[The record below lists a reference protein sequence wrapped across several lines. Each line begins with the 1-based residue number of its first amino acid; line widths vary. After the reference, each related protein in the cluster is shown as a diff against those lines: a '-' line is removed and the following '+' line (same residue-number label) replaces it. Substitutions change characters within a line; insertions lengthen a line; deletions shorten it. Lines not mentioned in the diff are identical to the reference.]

1 MERSRSSGPYLR
13 AAALAVAAA
22 MVAGC
27 ATAAAFRQGET
38 AAHGE
43 DWDSAV
49 EYYRKAV
56 QDDPQNAEYRVAL
69 HRAMINAAREHYARA
84 RAFEETGALADA
96 VREYRRAGELD
107 PGNNDALYRAAELE
121 RAIRDRMEAA
131 RPRAPIEDMRDVAR
145 RETAPP
151 LLDPASAE
159 PLSLRFVDQSVQ
171 DILDF
176 IGNATGVNINYD
188 QQFQDRQYSV
198 QLDGV
203 TVAEALDQILMAN
216 QYFYKVLGPRNV
228 IVAPDTPQKRQRY
241 EDQVIRTF
249 YISNADV
256 LELSQLLT
264 QIIRGGQP
272 MPVQPQIVP
281 NEFSNTITV
290 RATPAVAAVIEQV
303 IAANDKPRAEII
315 VDIEILEINRE
326 RAREFGLDLGDYSIG
341 AVFAP
346 DANVGELSTAPD
358 FGAPPLARAGDFFFS
373 VPSAV
378 VDFLEA
384 DSETRVVAKPQLR
397 GQEGAILTL
406 NLGEEIPIPTT
417 AFTPIAAGGATV
429 NPLTSFDYRDVGVN
443 VEMLPRVTFENEI
456 ILDLAVENSTLGPS
470 LSVAGQ
476 LMPTFGSRKVETTLR
491 LRDGESNLLAG
502 LLREEDR
509 RSLRGIPGLARLP
522 IIRNLL
528 SSNEDTIR
536 QTDIIMLLTPR
547 IVRTHQL
554 TQQEREPDSHRHAA
568 QHRRHRPRPLAAP
581 PPAIDVR
588 LPPVAAGAALTV
600 QQAASAC
607 RSAHRRRA
615 HRRSAAGGEPAGG
628 KRAVHRAAVNQRR
641 VTGLDPDAHA
651 ALRPGPAARERGAGG
666 ELHAAGRRRGHVHA
680 AGRPDRRPGRSR
692 PDPPRRPDRGLRLR
706 RAGGRRLRGAA
717 PRVGDADTERSG
729 TYAGRRAGGDQLHAG
744 GCRHPLGAGI
754 SMSIFRRSR
763 SRGSEA
769 GYSFVELIVVSALLI
784 VLASAAVP
792 LATVGMQ
799 RQREVELRRSLRELR
814 TAIDRYKDA
823 VDLGTISVPDRDI
836 DAAGYPP
843 DIETLVAGE
852 PLAGNESDGR
862 MRFLR
867 RVPLDPMTRGRE
879 WGLRSY
885 QDEPDARRWGGG
897 NVYDVRSLSDG
908 TALDGTRYRD
918 W

>member
-27 ATAAAFRQGET
+27 ATGAAFRQGQT

-84 RAFEETGALADA
+84 RALEETGTLADA

-145 RETAPP
+145 RATAPP

-443 VEMLPRVTFENEI
+443 VQMLPRVTFENEI
-456 ILDLAVENSTLGPS
+456 ILDLEVENSTLGPS
-470 LSVAGQ
+470 LIVAGQ
-476 LMPTFGSRKVETTLR
+476 SMPTFGSRKVETTLR

-528 SSNEDTIR
+528 SANEDTIR

-554 TQQEREPDSHRHAA
+554 TQEDVSPIRIGTQRNIGVTGPG
-568 QHRRHRPRPLAAP
+568 PLAAP
-581 PPAIDVR
+581 AAAIDAAPAVAAGNAAAVDQVLPPAGLPSAGARIDVR
-588 LPPVAAGAALTV
+588 LPEGELRAGAGPYTVPLSISGASQVSTLTLTLRYHPGILRVSAV
-600 QQAASAC
+600 QEGSFMRQGGADVTFTQQVDRTVGRIDLVVTRPGDQVGASG
-607 RSAHRRRA
+607 S
-615 HRRSAAGGEPAGG
+615 G
-628 KRAVHRAAVNQRR
+628 VLAAV
-641 VTGLDPDAHA
+641 VFE
-651 ALRPGPAARERGAGG
+651 ALRPGSATLTPSGLGLTPAGAPVAISFTPAA
-666 ELHAAGRRRGHVHA
+666 
-680 AGRPDRRPGRSR
+680 
-692 PDPPRRPDRGLRLR
+692 
-706 RAGGRRLRGAA
+706 
-717 PRVGDADTERSG
+717 
-729 TYAGRRAGGDQLHAG
+729 
-744 GCRHPLGAGI
+744 
-754 SMSIFRRSR
+754 
-763 SRGSEA
+763 
-769 GYSFVELIVVSALLI
+769 VVI
-784 VLASAAVP
+784 
-792 LATVGMQ
+792 
-799 RQREVELRRSLRELR
+799 R
-814 TAIDRYKDA
+814 
-823 VDLGTISVPDRDI
+823 
-836 DAAGYPP
+836 
-843 DIETLVAGE
+843 
-852 PLAGNESDGR
+852 
-862 MRFLR
+862 
-867 RVPLDPMTRGRE
+867 
-879 WGLRSY
+879 
-885 QDEPDARRWGGG
+885 
-897 NVYDVRSLSDG
+897 
-908 TALDGTRYRD
+908 
-918 W
+918 

>member
-1 MERSRSSGPYLR
+1 MVRNRSSRPYLKV
-13 AAALAVAAA
+13 AALAVAAA
-22 MVAGC
+22 VVAGC
-27 ATAAAFRQGET
+27 ATGAAFRQGEQ

-56 QDDPQNAEYRVAL
+56 QDDPRNAEYRVAL
-69 HRAMINAAREHYARA
+69 HRAMLNAAREHYARA
-84 RAFEETGALADA
+84 QALEETGALADA

-107 PGNNDALYRAAELE
+107 PGNNDALYRAAEVE
-121 RAIRDRMEAA
+121 RAIRDRIEAS
-131 RPRAPIEDMRDVAR
+131 RPRAPIEDMRDVAN

-228 IVAPDTPQKRQRY
+228 IVAPETPQKRQQY

-249 YISNADV
+249 YISNTDV

-290 RATPAVAAVIEQV
+290 RATPAVTAVIEQV

-315 VDIEILEINRE
+315 VDIEILEVNRE

-373 VPSAV
+373 VPSAA
-378 VDFLEA
+378 VDFLESDA
-384 DSETRVVAKPQLR
+384 ETRVVAKPQLR
-397 GQEGAILTL
+397 GQEGAVLTL

-443 VEMLPRVTFENEI
+443 VRMVPRVTFENEI
-456 ILDLAVENSTLGPS
+456 ILDLEVENSTLGPN
-470 LSVAGQ
+470 LTVAGQ
-476 LMPTFGSRKVETTLR
+476 SMPTFGSRSVQTTLR

-554 TQQEREPDSHRHAA
+554 TQEDVSPIRIGTQRNIGVTG
-568 QHRRHRPRPLAAP
+568 PRPLGAP
-581 PPAIDVR
+581 PPAIDVPAPAVERTGETVEQPPQLADLPTAGARIDVR
-588 LPPVAAGAALTV
+588 LPDGNLR
-600 QQAASAC
+600 AASGPYTVPLSISGASQVSTLTLTL
-607 RSAHRRRA
+607 RYDPGLLRVSAVQEGSFMRQ
-615 HRRSAAGGEPAGG
+615 GGAEVTFTQQVDRTGG
-628 KRAVHRAAVNQRR
+628 RVDLVLTRPGDQTGASGSGVLAAV
-641 VTGLDPDAHA
+641 VFE
-651 ALRPGPAARERGAGG
+651 ALRPGSATLTPSGLGLTPAGAPVAISFTPAA
-666 ELHAAGRRRGHVHA
+666 
-680 AGRPDRRPGRSR
+680 
-692 PDPPRRPDRGLRLR
+692 
-706 RAGGRRLRGAA
+706 
-717 PRVGDADTERSG
+717 
-729 TYAGRRAGGDQLHAG
+729 
-744 GCRHPLGAGI
+744 
-754 SMSIFRRSR
+754 
-763 SRGSEA
+763 
-769 GYSFVELIVVSALLI
+769 VVI
-784 VLASAAVP
+784 
-792 LATVGMQ
+792 
-799 RQREVELRRSLRELR
+799 R
-814 TAIDRYKDA
+814 
-823 VDLGTISVPDRDI
+823 
-836 DAAGYPP
+836 
-843 DIETLVAGE
+843 
-852 PLAGNESDGR
+852 
-862 MRFLR
+862 
-867 RVPLDPMTRGRE
+867 
-879 WGLRSY
+879 
-885 QDEPDARRWGGG
+885 
-897 NVYDVRSLSDG
+897 
-908 TALDGTRYRD
+908 
-918 W
+918 

>member
-27 ATAAAFRQGET
+27 ATGAAFRQGET

-84 RAFEETGALADA
+84 RAREETGALADA

-443 VEMLPRVTFENEI
+443 VQMLPRVTFENEI
-456 ILDLAVENSTLGPS
+456 ILDLEVENSTLGPS

-476 LMPTFGSRKVETTLR
+476 SMPTFGSRKVETTLR

-522 IIRNLL
+522 FIRNLL
-528 SSNEDTIR
+528 SANEDTIR

-554 TQQEREPDSHRHAA
+554 TQENVSPIRIGTQRNIGVTGPG
-568 QHRRHRPRPLAAP
+568 PLAAP
-581 PPAIDVR
+581 AAAIDAAPAVAAGNAAAVDQAPQLADLPTAGARIDVR
-588 LPPVAAGAALTV
+588 LPEGNLR
-600 QQAASAC
+600 AASGPYTVPLSISGASQVSTLTLTL
-607 RSAHRRRA
+607 RYDPGLLRVSAVQEGSFMRQ
-615 HRRSAAGGEPAGG
+615 GGAEVTFTQQVDRTVGRVDLVLTRPGDQTGASGSG
-628 KRAVHRAAVNQRR
+628 VLAAV
-641 VTGLDPDAHA
+641 VFE
-651 ALRPGPAARERGAGG
+651 ALRPGSATLTPSGLGLTPAGAPVAISFTPAA
-666 ELHAAGRRRGHVHA
+666 
-680 AGRPDRRPGRSR
+680 
-692 PDPPRRPDRGLRLR
+692 
-706 RAGGRRLRGAA
+706 
-717 PRVGDADTERSG
+717 
-729 TYAGRRAGGDQLHAG
+729 
-744 GCRHPLGAGI
+744 
-754 SMSIFRRSR
+754 
-763 SRGSEA
+763 
-769 GYSFVELIVVSALLI
+769 VVI
-784 VLASAAVP
+784 
-792 LATVGMQ
+792 
-799 RQREVELRRSLRELR
+799 R
-814 TAIDRYKDA
+814 
-823 VDLGTISVPDRDI
+823 
-836 DAAGYPP
+836 
-843 DIETLVAGE
+843 
-852 PLAGNESDGR
+852 
-862 MRFLR
+862 
-867 RVPLDPMTRGRE
+867 
-879 WGLRSY
+879 
-885 QDEPDARRWGGG
+885 
-897 NVYDVRSLSDG
+897 
-908 TALDGTRYRD
+908 
-918 W
+918 

>member
-1 MERSRSSGPYLR
+1 MVRNRSSRPYLKV
-13 AAALAVAAA
+13 AALAVAAA
-22 MVAGC
+22 VVAGC
-27 ATAAAFRQGET
+27 ATGAAFRQGEQ

-56 QDDPQNAEYRVAL
+56 QDDPRNAEYRVAL
-69 HRAMINAAREHYARA
+69 HRAMLNAAREHYARA
-84 RAFEETGALADA
+84 RALEETGALADA

-107 PGNNDALYRAAELE
+107 PGNNDALYRAAEVE
-121 RAIRDRMEAA
+121 RAIRDRIEAS
-131 RPRAPIEDMRDVAR
+131 RPRAPIEDMRDVAN

-228 IVAPDTPQKRQRY
+228 IVAPETPQKRQQY

-249 YISNADV
+249 YISNTDV

-290 RATPAVAAVIEQV
+290 RATPAVTAVIEQV

-315 VDIEILEINRE
+315 VDIEILEVNRE

-373 VPSAV
+373 VPSAA
-378 VDFLEA
+378 VDFLESDA
-384 DSETRVVAKPQLR
+384 ETHVVAKPQLR
-397 GQEGAILTL
+397 GQEGAVLTL

-443 VEMLPRVTFENEI
+443 VRMVPRVTFENEI
-456 ILDLAVENSTLGPS
+456 ILDLEVENSTLGPN
-470 LSVAGQ
+470 LTVAGQ
-476 LMPTFGSRKVETTLR
+476 SMPTFGSRSVQTTLR

-554 TQQEREPDSHRHAA
+554 TQEDVSPIRIGTQRNIGVTG
-568 QHRRHRPRPLAAP
+568 PRPLGAP
-581 PPAIDVR
+581 PPAIDVPAPAVERTGETVEQPPQLADLPTAGARIDVR
-588 LPPVAAGAALTV
+588 LPDGNLR
-600 QQAASAC
+600 AASGPYTVPLSISGASQVSTLTLTL
-607 RSAHRRRA
+607 RYDPGLLRVSAVQEGSFMRQ
-615 HRRSAAGGEPAGG
+615 GGAEVTFTQQVDRTGG
-628 KRAVHRAAVNQRR
+628 RVDLVLTRPGDQTGASGSGVLAAV
-641 VTGLDPDAHA
+641 VFE
-651 ALRPGPAARERGAGG
+651 ALRPGSATLTPSGLGLTPAGAPVAISFTPAA
-666 ELHAAGRRRGHVHA
+666 
-680 AGRPDRRPGRSR
+680 
-692 PDPPRRPDRGLRLR
+692 
-706 RAGGRRLRGAA
+706 
-717 PRVGDADTERSG
+717 
-729 TYAGRRAGGDQLHAG
+729 
-744 GCRHPLGAGI
+744 
-754 SMSIFRRSR
+754 
-763 SRGSEA
+763 
-769 GYSFVELIVVSALLI
+769 VVI
-784 VLASAAVP
+784 
-792 LATVGMQ
+792 
-799 RQREVELRRSLRELR
+799 R
-814 TAIDRYKDA
+814 
-823 VDLGTISVPDRDI
+823 
-836 DAAGYPP
+836 
-843 DIETLVAGE
+843 
-852 PLAGNESDGR
+852 
-862 MRFLR
+862 
-867 RVPLDPMTRGRE
+867 
-879 WGLRSY
+879 
-885 QDEPDARRWGGG
+885 
-897 NVYDVRSLSDG
+897 
-908 TALDGTRYRD
+908 
-918 W
+918 

>member
-27 ATAAAFRQGET
+27 ATGAAFRQGET

-56 QDDPQNAEYRVAL
+56 QDDPRNAEYRVAL

-84 RAFEETGALADA
+84 RAREETGALADA

-443 VEMLPRVTFENEI
+443 VQMLPRVTFENEI

-476 LMPTFGSRKVETTLR
+476 SMPTFGSRKVETTLR

-522 IIRNLL
+522 FIRNLL
-528 SSNEDTIR
+528 SANEDTIR

-554 TQQEREPDSHRHAA
+554 TQENVSPIRIGTQRNIGVIGPG
-568 QHRRHRPRPLAAP
+568 PLAAP
-581 PPAIDVR
+581 AAAIDAAPAVAAGNAAAVDQAPQLADLPTAGARIDVR
-588 LPPVAAGAALTV
+588 LPEGNLR
-600 QQAASAC
+600 AASGPYTVPLSISGASQVSTLTLTL
-607 RSAHRRRA
+607 RYDPGLLRVSAVQEGSFMRQ
-615 HRRSAAGGEPAGG
+615 GGAEVTFTQQVDRTVGRIDLVVTRPGDQVGASGSG
-628 KRAVHRAAVNQRR
+628 VLAAV
-641 VTGLDPDAHA
+641 VFE
-651 ALRPGPAARERGAGG
+651 ALRPGSATLTPSGLGLTPAGAPVAISFTPAA
-666 ELHAAGRRRGHVHA
+666 
-680 AGRPDRRPGRSR
+680 
-692 PDPPRRPDRGLRLR
+692 
-706 RAGGRRLRGAA
+706 
-717 PRVGDADTERSG
+717 
-729 TYAGRRAGGDQLHAG
+729 
-744 GCRHPLGAGI
+744 
-754 SMSIFRRSR
+754 
-763 SRGSEA
+763 
-769 GYSFVELIVVSALLI
+769 VVI
-784 VLASAAVP
+784 
-792 LATVGMQ
+792 
-799 RQREVELRRSLRELR
+799 R
-814 TAIDRYKDA
+814 
-823 VDLGTISVPDRDI
+823 
-836 DAAGYPP
+836 
-843 DIETLVAGE
+843 
-852 PLAGNESDGR
+852 
-862 MRFLR
+862 
-867 RVPLDPMTRGRE
+867 
-879 WGLRSY
+879 
-885 QDEPDARRWGGG
+885 
-897 NVYDVRSLSDG
+897 
-908 TALDGTRYRD
+908 
-918 W
+918 

>member
-1 MERSRSSGPYLR
+1 MVRNRSSRPYLKV
-13 AAALAVAAA
+13 AALAVAAA
-22 MVAGC
+22 VVAGC
-27 ATAAAFRQGET
+27 ATGAAFRQGET

-56 QDDPQNAEYRVAL
+56 QDDPRNAEYRVAL

-131 RPRAPIEDMRDVAR
+131 RPRAPIEGMRDVAR

-151 LLDPASAE
+151 LLEPASGE

-188 QQFQDRQYSV
+188 RQFQDLRYSV

-203 TVAEALDQILMAN
+203 TVEEALDQILMAN

-228 IVAPDTPQKRQRY
+228 IVAPDTPQKRQQY

-281 NEFSNTITV
+281 NAISNTITV
-290 RATPAVAAVIEQV
+290 RATPAVTAVIEQV

-315 VDIEILEINRE
+315 VDIEILEVNRE

-346 DANVGELSTAPD
+346 DADTGELSTAPD
-358 FGAPPLARAGDFFFS
+358 FGASPLARAGDFFFS

-378 VDFLEA
+378 VDFLESDA
-384 DSETRVVAKPQLR
+384 ETRVVAKPQLR
-397 GQEGAILTL
+397 GQEGAVLTL

-443 VEMLPRVTFENEI
+443 VQMLPRVTFENEI
-456 ILDLAVENSTLGPS
+456 ILDLEVENSTLGPS

-476 LMPTFGSRKVETTLR
+476 LMPTFGSRKVGTTLR

-554 TQQEREPDSHRHAA
+554 TQEDVSPIRIGTQRNIGVTGPG
-568 QHRRHRPRPLAAP
+568 PLGAR
-581 PPAIDVR
+581 PPAIDVPAPAAARAGETVEQPPQLADLPTAGARVDVR
-588 LPPVAAGAALTV
+588 LPDGNLR
-600 QQAASAC
+600 AASGPYTVPLSISGAS
-607 RSAHRRRA
+607 RVSTLTLTLRYDPGLLRVSAVQEGSFMRQ
-615 HRRSAAGGEPAGG
+615 GGAEVTFTQQVDRTVGRIDLVVTRPGDQVGASGSG
-628 KRAVHRAAVNQRR
+628 VLAAV
-641 VTGLDPDAHA
+641 VFE
-651 ALRPGPAARERGAGG
+651 ALRPGSATLTPSGLGLTPAGAPV
-666 ELHAAGRRRGHVHA
+666 AISFT
-680 AGRPDRRPGRSR
+680 P
-692 PDPPRRPDRGLRLR
+692 
-706 RAGGRRLRGAA
+706 
-717 PRVGDADTERSG
+717 AD
-729 TYAGRRAGGDQLHAG
+729 
-744 GCRHPLGAGI
+744 
-754 SMSIFRRSR
+754 
-763 SRGSEA
+763 
-769 GYSFVELIVVSALLI
+769 VVI
-784 VLASAAVP
+784 
-792 LATVGMQ
+792 
-799 RQREVELRRSLRELR
+799 R
-814 TAIDRYKDA
+814 
-823 VDLGTISVPDRDI
+823 
-836 DAAGYPP
+836 
-843 DIETLVAGE
+843 
-852 PLAGNESDGR
+852 
-862 MRFLR
+862 
-867 RVPLDPMTRGRE
+867 
-879 WGLRSY
+879 
-885 QDEPDARRWGGG
+885 
-897 NVYDVRSLSDG
+897 
-908 TALDGTRYRD
+908 
-918 W
+918 

>member
-1 MERSRSSGPYLR
+1 MVRNRSSRPYLKV
-13 AAALAVAAA
+13 AALAVAAA
-22 MVAGC
+22 VVAGC
-27 ATAAAFRQGET
+27 ATGAAFRQGEQ

-56 QDDPQNAEYRVAL
+56 QDDPRNAEYRVAL
-69 HRAMINAAREHYARA
+69 HRAMLNAAREHYARA
-84 RAFEETGALADA
+84 QALEETGALADA

-107 PGNNDALYRAAELE
+107 PGNNDALYRAAEVE
-121 RAIRDRMEAA
+121 RAIRDRIEAS
-131 RPRAPIEDMRDVAR
+131 RPRAPIEDMRDVAN

-228 IVAPDTPQKRQRY
+228 IVAPETPQKRQQY

-249 YISNADV
+249 YISNTDV

-290 RATPAVAAVIEQV
+290 RATPAVTAVIEQV

-315 VDIEILEINRE
+315 VDIEILEVNRE

-373 VPSAV
+373 VPSAA
-378 VDFLEA
+378 VDFLESDA
-384 DSETRVVAKPQLR
+384 ETHVVAKPQLR
-397 GQEGAILTL
+397 GQEGAVLTL

-443 VEMLPRVTFENEI
+443 VRMVPRVTFENEI
-456 ILDLAVENSTLGPS
+456 ILDLEVENSTLGPN
-470 LSVAGQ
+470 LTVAGQ
-476 LMPTFGSRKVETTLR
+476 SMPTFGSRSVQTTLR

-554 TQQEREPDSHRHAA
+554 TQEDVSPIRIGTQRNIGVTG
-568 QHRRHRPRPLAAP
+568 PRPLGAS
-581 PPAIDVR
+581 PPAIDVPAPAVERTGETVEQPPQLADLPTAGARIDVR
-588 LPPVAAGAALTV
+588 LPDGNLR
-600 QQAASAC
+600 AASGPYTVPLSISGASQVSTLTLTL
-607 RSAHRRRA
+607 RYDPGLLRVSAVQEGSFMRQ
-615 HRRSAAGGEPAGG
+615 GGAEVTFTQQVDRTGG
-628 KRAVHRAAVNQRR
+628 RVDLVLTRPGDQTGASGSGVLAAV
-641 VTGLDPDAHA
+641 VFE
-651 ALRPGPAARERGAGG
+651 ALRPGSATLTPSGLGLTPAGAPVAISFTPAA
-666 ELHAAGRRRGHVHA
+666 
-680 AGRPDRRPGRSR
+680 
-692 PDPPRRPDRGLRLR
+692 
-706 RAGGRRLRGAA
+706 
-717 PRVGDADTERSG
+717 
-729 TYAGRRAGGDQLHAG
+729 
-744 GCRHPLGAGI
+744 
-754 SMSIFRRSR
+754 
-763 SRGSEA
+763 
-769 GYSFVELIVVSALLI
+769 VVI
-784 VLASAAVP
+784 
-792 LATVGMQ
+792 
-799 RQREVELRRSLRELR
+799 R
-814 TAIDRYKDA
+814 
-823 VDLGTISVPDRDI
+823 
-836 DAAGYPP
+836 
-843 DIETLVAGE
+843 
-852 PLAGNESDGR
+852 
-862 MRFLR
+862 
-867 RVPLDPMTRGRE
+867 
-879 WGLRSY
+879 
-885 QDEPDARRWGGG
+885 
-897 NVYDVRSLSDG
+897 
-908 TALDGTRYRD
+908 
-918 W
+918 

>member
-1 MERSRSSGPYLR
+1 MVRNRSSRPYLKV
-13 AAALAVAAA
+13 AALAVAAA
-22 MVAGC
+22 VVAGC
-27 ATAAAFRQGET
+27 ATGAAFRQGEQ

-56 QDDPQNAEYRVAL
+56 QDDPRNAEYRVAL
-69 HRAMINAAREHYARA
+69 HRAMLNAAREHYARA
-84 RAFEETGALADA
+84 RALEETGALADA

-107 PGNNDALYRAAELE
+107 PGNNDALYRAAEVE
-121 RAIRDRMEAA
+121 RAIRDRIEAS
-131 RPRAPIEDMRDVAR
+131 RPRAPIEDMRDVAN

-228 IVAPDTPQKRQRY
+228 IVAPETPQKRQQY

-249 YISNADV
+249 YISNTDV

-290 RATPAVAAVIEQV
+290 RATPAVTAVIEQV

-315 VDIEILEINRE
+315 VDIEILEVNRE

-373 VPSAV
+373 VPSAA
-378 VDFLEA
+378 VDFLESDA
-384 DSETRVVAKPQLR
+384 ETRVVAKPQLR
-397 GQEGAILTL
+397 GQEGAVLTL

-443 VEMLPRVTFENEI
+443 VRMVPRVTFENEI
-456 ILDLAVENSTLGPS
+456 ILDLEVENSTLGPN
-470 LSVAGQ
+470 LTVAGQ
-476 LMPTFGSRKVETTLR
+476 SMPTFGSRSVQTTLR

-554 TQQEREPDSHRHAA
+554 TQEDVSPIRIGTQRNIGVTG
-568 QHRRHRPRPLAAP
+568 PRPLGAP
-581 PPAIDVR
+581 PPAIDVPAPAVERTGETVEQPPQLADLPTAGARIDVR
-588 LPPVAAGAALTV
+588 LPDGNLR
-600 QQAASAC
+600 AASGPYTVPLSISGASQVSTLTLTL
-607 RSAHRRRA
+607 RYDPGLLRVSAVQEGSFMRQ
-615 HRRSAAGGEPAGG
+615 GGAEVTFTQQVDRTGG
-628 KRAVHRAAVNQRR
+628 RVDLVLTRPGDQTGASGSGVLAAV
-641 VTGLDPDAHA
+641 VFE
-651 ALRPGPAARERGAGG
+651 ALRPGSATLTPSGLGLTPAGAPVAISFTPAA
-666 ELHAAGRRRGHVHA
+666 
-680 AGRPDRRPGRSR
+680 
-692 PDPPRRPDRGLRLR
+692 
-706 RAGGRRLRGAA
+706 
-717 PRVGDADTERSG
+717 
-729 TYAGRRAGGDQLHAG
+729 
-744 GCRHPLGAGI
+744 
-754 SMSIFRRSR
+754 
-763 SRGSEA
+763 
-769 GYSFVELIVVSALLI
+769 VVI
-784 VLASAAVP
+784 
-792 LATVGMQ
+792 
-799 RQREVELRRSLRELR
+799 R
-814 TAIDRYKDA
+814 
-823 VDLGTISVPDRDI
+823 
-836 DAAGYPP
+836 
-843 DIETLVAGE
+843 
-852 PLAGNESDGR
+852 
-862 MRFLR
+862 
-867 RVPLDPMTRGRE
+867 
-879 WGLRSY
+879 
-885 QDEPDARRWGGG
+885 
-897 NVYDVRSLSDG
+897 
-908 TALDGTRYRD
+908 
-918 W
+918 

>member
-84 RAFEETGALADA
+84 RALEETGALADA

-476 LMPTFGSRKVETTLR
+476 SMPTFGSRKVETTLR

-522 IIRNLL
+522 FIRNLL
-528 SSNEDTIR
+528 SANEDTIR

-554 TQQEREPDSHRHAA
+554 TQENVSPIRIGTQRNIGVTGPG
-568 QHRRHRPRPLAAP
+568 PLAAP
-581 PPAIDVR
+581 AAAIDAAPAVAAGNAAAVDQAPQLADLPTAGARIDVR
-588 LPPVAAGAALTV
+588 LPEGNLR
-600 QQAASAC
+600 AASGPYTVPLSISGASQVSTLTLTL
-607 RSAHRRRA
+607 RYDPGLLRVSAVQEGSFMRQ
-615 HRRSAAGGEPAGG
+615 GGAEVTFTQQVDRTVGRVDLVLTRPGDQTGASGSG
-628 KRAVHRAAVNQRR
+628 VLAAV
-641 VTGLDPDAHA
+641 VFE
-651 ALRPGPAARERGAGG
+651 ALRPGSATLTPSGLGLTPAGAPVAISFTPAA
-666 ELHAAGRRRGHVHA
+666 
-680 AGRPDRRPGRSR
+680 
-692 PDPPRRPDRGLRLR
+692 
-706 RAGGRRLRGAA
+706 
-717 PRVGDADTERSG
+717 
-729 TYAGRRAGGDQLHAG
+729 
-744 GCRHPLGAGI
+744 
-754 SMSIFRRSR
+754 
-763 SRGSEA
+763 
-769 GYSFVELIVVSALLI
+769 VVI
-784 VLASAAVP
+784 
-792 LATVGMQ
+792 
-799 RQREVELRRSLRELR
+799 R
-814 TAIDRYKDA
+814 
-823 VDLGTISVPDRDI
+823 
-836 DAAGYPP
+836 
-843 DIETLVAGE
+843 
-852 PLAGNESDGR
+852 
-862 MRFLR
+862 
-867 RVPLDPMTRGRE
+867 
-879 WGLRSY
+879 
-885 QDEPDARRWGGG
+885 
-897 NVYDVRSLSDG
+897 
-908 TALDGTRYRD
+908 
-918 W
+918 